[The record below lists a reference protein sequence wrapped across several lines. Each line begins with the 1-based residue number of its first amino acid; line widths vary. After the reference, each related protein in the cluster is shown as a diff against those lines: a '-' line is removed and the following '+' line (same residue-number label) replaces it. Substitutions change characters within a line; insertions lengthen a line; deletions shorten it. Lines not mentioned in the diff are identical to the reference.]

1 MFQRALRLPTYVL
14 GPAAA
19 LALAVGCRRG
29 TPVSA
34 DRYDPARDLGPL
46 FHDVQLSGIFAD
58 SKTFVDARPRLAPAA
73 IVARYASSHG
83 AAGFSLQTF
92 VEQNFELP
100 GPVGEGFRTDT
111 SQTMEQHIRALW
123 SVLTR
128 PPDTPDAR
136 SSLIPLPNAYVVP
149 GGRFRE
155 VYYWD
160 SYFTMLGL
168 IESGRTDLVRNMLD
182 NFAYLVQTV
191 GHIPNGNRTY

>member
-1 MFQRALRLPTYVL
+1 MSQSCVSEWGIASPSEHRKYGYHRPPMFQRALRLPTYVL

-83 AAGFSLQTF
+83 AAG
-92 VEQNFELP
+92 V
-100 GPVGEGFRTDT
+100 
-111 SQTMEQHIRALW
+111 
-123 SVLTR
+123 R
-128 PPDTPDAR
+128 PPDFVGAEFSLSPSRMHTSSRAVASAR
-136 SSLIPLPNAYVVP
+136 SITGTRTS
-149 GGRFRE
+149 RC
-155 VYYWD
+155 
-160 SYFTMLGL
+160 
-168 IESGRTDLVRNMLD
+168 SG
-182 NFAYLVQTV
+182 
-191 GHIPNGNRTY
+191 

>member
-1 MFQRALRLPTYVL
+1 MSQSCVSEWGIASPSEHRKYGAHRAPMFQRALRLPPSVL

-73 IVARYASSHG
+73 IVARYASAHG

-92 VEQNFELP
+92 VERNFELP
-100 GPVGEGFRTDT
+100 RPVGAGVRADT
-111 SQTMEQHIRALW
+111 SQTTEQHSRAPGD
-123 SVLTR
+123 VLGR
-128 PPDTPDAR
+128 PHDTAGAR
-136 SSLIPLPNAYVVP
+136 P
-149 GGRFRE
+149 
-155 VYYWD
+155 
-160 SYFTMLGL
+160 
-168 IESGRTDLVRNMLD
+168 
-182 NFAYLVQTV
+182 
-191 GHIPNGNRTY
+191 